1 MKLINIMFLFKE
13 KKKKEQLL
21 NEEDIQQLK
30 EIQRIAYME
39 EARILAQQKGKEDAK
54 KDFNKSKE
62 VNNLW

>member
-21 NEEDIQQLK
+21 NEEDLAEIK
-30 EIQRIAYME
+30 EIQRKAYME
-39 EARILAQQKGKEDAK
+39 EAKILALQKGKEEAK
-54 KDFNKSKE
+54 RDFNKSKE

>member
-13 KKKKEQLL
+13 KRKKEQLL
-21 NEEDIQQLK
+21 NEEDLAEIK
-30 EIQRIAYME
+30 EIQRKAYME
-39 EARILAQQKGKEDAK
+39 EAKILALQKGKEDAK

>member
-21 NEEDIQQLK
+21 NEEDLAEIK
-30 EIQRIAYME
+30 EIQRKAYME
-39 EARILAQQKGKEDAK
+39 EAKILALQKGKEDAK